1 MMKIMQNQI
10 EKIMGTEMGLHRD
23 LYSVIRDIGRA
34 CSGLHTIIIRGA

>member
-23 LYSVIRDIGRA
+23 LYSVIRGYW
-34 CSGLHTIIIRGA
+34 